1 MIVRSWTM
9 RATVPRLYMLLAV
22 LTLVASAAGCKQKA
36 ARPARKPYT
45 PQPCATV
52 FTKAPPTLVRVTVTV
67 ESTRPKD
74 QQYDYLAEVQRW
86 LDREVLGT
94 YGDGFVRGPTAVCV
108 LAPDAALPTLE
119 LKFVET
125 ESHAFGPEPEKVAA
139 DVDATLTVRD
149 AAGKLV
155 LTLPMI
161 PQRPDA
167 LWQSREASI
176 YGGVISMQLVG
187 DAFDVVEPATAVALG
202 DGSQLGALAL
212 ETVGYGATHDS
223 APLAAL
229 LDGRADELDSAGRA
243 ARAVD
248 RRKFADAAALGAAA
262 VPALMELIDGPWG
275 HHAPDD
281 QLQAAVAALASIP
294 GPEADEALTELA
306 TASPYA
312 RGRVAELVLAARPPR
327 DAGAP

>member
-1 MIVRSWTM
+1 M
-9 RATVPRLYMLLAV
+9 RAPVPRLAILLAV
-22 LTLVASAAGCKQKA
+22 LTLGGAGCKKQA
-36 ARPARKPYT
+36 AQPRRKPYA

-52 FTKAPPTLVRVTVTV
+52 FPKAPPTIVRVTVTV

-74 QQYDYLAEVQRW
+74 QQYDYLGEVQHW

-108 LAPDAALPTLE
+108 LAQDVALPTLE

-125 ESHAFGPEPEKVAA
+125 VSHAFGPEPEKVAA

-155 LTLPMI
+155 LTLPLI

-223 APLAAL
+223 TPLAAL
-229 LDGRADELDSAGRA
+229 LDGRGDELDSAGRA

-262 VPALMELIDGPWG
+262 VPALMELIDGPWV

-281 QLQAAVAALASIP
+281 QLRAAVAALASIP
-294 GPEADEALTELA
+294 GPEADEALNELA

-312 RGRVAELVLAARPPR
+312 RGRVAELVLAARPR
-327 DAGAP
+327 GDAGVP